1 VGGIYEVSITIKDI
15 AERAGVSFSTVSKAL
30 NDSPLVHNNTKQRIL
45 DIALELGYQPNI
57 AARRLVSNK
66 SWTIGVV
73 WPSVERFAPSA
84 LITRINN
91 EMAKHNYTTLLSIN
105 QTELAIETFLRLQCD
120 AILVFYDREGEVVQN
135 FTKQLLI
142 PILYYGV
149 NGLTP
154 FTTIDATRSKA
165 IELAVEHLVSLGHH
179 RIAYVG
185 NTNSKDPLQS
195 EKVTAFIKQM
205 THNHLPITMESLL
218 SMNSLDTYEGYMTT
232 KQLLHSQERPTAII
246 SGSYDLTKGIL
257 RAATELQIQVPEQLS
272 IISYDNIQQMEE
284 LEVPMTAV
292 GVNLTEIVDTTV
304 QTLLKMINHKDPIP
318 SIYLEPVLVVRA
330 STSPPK
336 V

>member
-1 VGGIYEVSITIKDI
+1 MSVTIKDI

-30 NDSPLVHNNTKQRIL
+30 NDSPLVHSDTKQRIL
-45 DIALELGYQPNI
+45 DISLELGYQPNT

-105 QTELAIETFLRLQCD
+105 QTDLAIETFLRLQCD
-120 AILVFYDREGEVVQN
+120 AILVFYDREGEELQN
-135 FTKQLLI
+135 FTKQSSI

-165 IELAVEHLVSLGHH
+165 VELAVEHLVSLGHQ

-185 NTNSKDPLQS
+185 NTNSIDPLQS
-195 EKVTAFIKQM
+195 EKVATFVEQLTKY
-205 THNHLPITMESLL
+205 HLPMTMESLL
-218 SMNSLDTYEGYMTT
+218 PMNSLDTYEGYMTT
-232 KQLLHSQERPTAII
+232 KQLLVSPNRPTAII

-272 IISYDNIQQMEE
+272 VISYDNIQQMEE

-292 GVNLTEIVDTTV
+292 GVALAEIVDTTV
-304 QTLLKMINHKDPIP
+304 QTLLTMIEHKKTIP
-318 SIYLEPVLVVRA
+318 SIYLEPELVLRS
-330 STSPPK
+330 STSPPTTI
-336 V
+336 